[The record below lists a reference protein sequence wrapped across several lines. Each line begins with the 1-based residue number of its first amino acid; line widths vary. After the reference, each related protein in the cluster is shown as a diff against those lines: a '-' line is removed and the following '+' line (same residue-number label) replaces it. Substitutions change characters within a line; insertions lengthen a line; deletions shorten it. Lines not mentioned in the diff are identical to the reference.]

1 VSFLPVLIKGGKP
14 LKVPGE
20 WATTKQPRTIIG
32 EYANGDLI
40 MIVTLERLQDK
51 LAELGVKEG
60 YNLDG
65 GGSSTFIFKGQV
77 LNRPS
82 DGEHRPVVTNIII
95 RP

>member
-1 VSFLPVLIKGGKP
+1 
-14 LKVPGE
+14 
-20 WATTKQPRTIIG
+20 
-32 EYANGDLI
+32 
-40 MIVTLERLQDK
+40 MIVVDGRQSDWSSGVTLERLQDK